1 MNINSK
7 HIEELG
13 GLTSLEMELNTPDL
27 PEFDEK
33 QVTAYLFD
41 AFGVARYEDKY
52 LFLVYPGL
60 GNAKMDEQISRTIN
74 RDRYGNRLPDNF
86 KITVDDLAMCFA
98 EIEEITHEEY
108 VNQLMRGMITYSPS
122 RLLPRKL
129 SGEKLREQTRRII
142 MNPPK
147 HLYIFKD
154 DSEFLKELDGKIYAI
169 SNLYG
174 DVICDVLEDDMTA
187 LEDQDII
194 ANGQIVCVDTID
206 YIRSQRVEVIF
217 LNRKTQSRI

>member
-13 GLTSLEMELNTPDL
+13 GLVSLKMELNTPDL

-41 AFGVARYEDKY
+41 SFGVARYEDKY

-60 GNAKMDEQISRTIN
+60 GNAKMDEQIRRTIN

-98 EIEEITHEEY
+98 EVEEITQHEY

-122 RLLPRKL
+122 RLLPRRL
-129 SGEKLREQTRRII
+129 SGEKLREQTRKII

-169 SNLYG
+169 SNLNG

-187 LEDQDII
+187 LEDQDVI
-194 ANGQIVCVDTID
+194 ADGQIVCAESID
-206 YIRSQRVEVIF
+206 YICSQRVEVIF
-217 LNRKTQSRI
+217 LNKPTRQ

>member
-1 MNINSK
+1 MNINAK
-7 HIEELG
+7 HIEEMG

-27 PEFDEK
+27 PEFDGKE
-33 QVTAYLFD
+33 VTAYLFD

-60 GNAKMDEQISRTIN
+60 GNARMDEQIRRTIN

-98 EIEEITHEEY
+98 EVEEITQHEY

-122 RLLPRKL
+122 RLLPRRL
-129 SGEKLREQTRRII
+129 SGEKLREQTHKII

-169 SNLYG
+169 SDRHG
-174 DVICDVLEDDMTA
+174 DVICDVLEEDMTA
-187 LEDQDII
+187 LEDQDVI
-194 ANGQIVCVDTID
+194 ADGQIVCAESID
-206 YIRSQRVEVIF
+206 YICSQRVEVIF
-217 LNRKTQSRI
+217 LNKPTRQ

>member
-1 MNINSK
+1 MNINAK
-7 HIEELG
+7 HIEEMG

-27 PEFDEK
+27 PEFDGKE
-33 QVTAYLFD
+33 VTAYLFD

-60 GNAKMDEQISRTIN
+60 GNARMDEQIRRTIN

-98 EIEEITHEEY
+98 EVEEITHEEY

-122 RLLPRKL
+122 RLLPRRL
-129 SGEKLREQTRRII
+129 SGEKLREQIRRII

-154 DSEFLKELDGKIYAI
+154 DSDFLKELDGKIYAI
-169 SNLYG
+169 SDLHG
-174 DVICDVLEDDMTA
+174 DVICDVLEEDMTV
-187 LEDQDII
+187 LEDQDVI
-194 ANGQIVCVDTID
+194 ANGQIVCADSID
-206 YIRSQRVEVIF
+206 YIRSQRVEAIF
-217 LNRKTQSRI
+217 LNKSTGK

>member
-1 MNINSK
+1 MNINAK
-7 HIEELG
+7 HIEEMG
-13 GLTSLEMELNTPDL
+13 GLVSLEMELNTPYL

-33 QVTAYLFD
+33 EVTAYLFD

-60 GNAKMDEQISRTIN
+60 GNARMDEQIRRTIN

-98 EIEEITHEEY
+98 EVEEITHEEY

-122 RLLPRKL
+122 RLLPRRL
-129 SGEKLREQTRRII
+129 SGEKLREQIRRII

-169 SNLYG
+169 SDLHG
-174 DVICDVLEDDMTA
+174 DVICDVLEEDMTV
-187 LEDQDII
+187 LEDQDVI
-194 ANGQIVCVDTID
+194 ADGQIVCTESID

-217 LNRKTQSRI
+217 LNK

>member
-13 GLTSLEMELNTPDL
+13 GLVSLKMELNTPDL

-33 QVTAYLFD
+33 EVTAYLFD
-41 AFGVARYEDKY
+41 AFGVARCEDKY
-52 LFLVYPGL
+52 LFLKYPGL
-60 GNAKMDEQISRTIN
+60 GNAKMDEQIRRTIN
-74 RDRYGNRLPDNF
+74 RDRYGYRLPDKF
-86 KITVDDLAMCFA
+86 KITVDDLAICFA
-98 EIEEITHEEY
+98 EVEEITLNEY
-108 VNQLMRGMITYSPS
+108 VNQLMKGMVTYSPT
-122 RLLPRKL
+122 RMLPRRL
-129 SGEKLREQTRRII
+129 SGERLREQTMRII

-169 SNLYG
+169 SDLNG
-174 DVICDVLEDDMTA
+174 NVICDVLEEDMTA

-194 ANGQIVCVDTID
+194 SDGQTVYAGSID

-217 LNRKTQSRI
+217 LNK